1 MYKSGLIGNSDKIHL
16 LGCALPQEFGYY
28 ADFPFI
34 ESIDTS
40 NPIIHGLEGVRYK
53 HLGLLTK
60 SSTKIDQIIKEID
73 TKTMYDINHNLIR
86 FKNFVQDGNTQ
97 LY

>member
-1 MYKSGLIGNSDKIHL
+1 MGYGSNFPKIDKI
-16 LGCALPQEFGYY
+16 
-28 ADFPFI
+28 D
-34 ESIDTS
+34 
-40 NPIIHGLEGVRYK
+40 
-53 HLGLLTK
+53 
-60 SSTKIDQIIKEID
+60 KEID